1 MLVTITIIVISSR
14 LATTPVFG
22 IVDQSGQNLVLLLHE
37 HIADMIAVR
46 LHHPSE
52 LLLGLLRIVRRPEVV
67 LFCEPDH
74 GCAVV
79 PGREHVVGGRA
90 AGLQG
95 DVFDEV
101 DGAVDAV
108 HGGVLVGSDPFCDGD
123 VADVGAEEE
132 DVGRV
137 GEFDVVIPQV
147 VQKFRGF
154 GGAFGQEVRI
164 FMVLLILTVCQY
176 ESGGKKNRDIIY
188 LHRRR

>member
-1 MLVTITIIVISSR
+1 
-14 LATTPVFG
+14 
-22 IVDQSGQNLVLLLHE
+22 
-37 HIADMIAVR
+37 MIAVS

-52 LLLGLLRIVRRPEVV
+52 LLLGLLREIRGPEVV
-67 LFCEPDH
+67 FFREPDH

-79 PGREHVVGGRA
+79 PGGEHVVCGGT

-108 HGGVLVGSDPFCDGD
+108 HGGVFVGADPVGDGD

-137 GEFDVVIPQV
+137 GEFDVVVP
-147 VQKFRGF
+147 
-154 GGAFGQEVRI
+154 
-164 FMVLLILTVCQY
+164 
-176 ESGGKKNRDIIY
+176 
-188 LHRRR
+188 